1 MLSNVK
7 TADLVTHD
15 IGNMVGYA
23 LAAGYPG
30 RISKWVAIDAPLP
43 GVGHWAEQL
52 SNPKLSHFNFH
63 GPDEERLVTGRERI
77 YLDRF
82 WNELSGDPSAIDE
95 ATRQH
100 YADLYARPH
109 AIHDAFEQF
118 VAFPQTA
125 STTSPSWPRAS
136 SRFLSWRSAA
146 RVLSAPAWPPSSLS
160 RAT

>member
-52 SNPKLSHFNFH
+52 SNPKLWHFNFH
-63 GPDEERLVTGRERI
+63 GPDEERLVTGRC
-77 YLDRF
+77 
-82 WNELSGDPSAIDE
+82 SGSQSA
-95 ATRQH
+95 QS
-100 YADLYARPH
+100 
-109 AIHDAFEQF
+109 
-118 VAFPQTA
+118 A
-125 STTSPSWPRAS
+125 SG
-136 SRFLSWRSAA
+136 SAHNC
-146 RVLSAPAWPPSSLS
+146 SLWQG
-160 RAT
+160 AAQVGLAQIE